1 MNFLDYIKGQRKG
14 SNAHRIE
21 KDSMKD
27 PFMYEA
33 IEGFDSIDDDHI
45 ARINN
50 IQRRLGI
57 KTKATKKQQHPIWQ
71 SVAACAVVIF
81 AIGGYMV
88 IGYHKSNDLQA
99 QDKGVNSIINI
110 YVPEEYYAENIA
122 VIAMHNTETVKTH
135 KPNITKFRID
145 EKTMAVSER
154 ELTVLTEQQDESLVE
169 VYAPENFKDE
179 AGSSS
184 LSMKQGKPE
193 PMGGY
198 ERYNLYLKSS
208 MRRPTDDSCKDRK
221 GMVAVEFSVDEQG
234 KPYLFE
240 VRQSLCGTC
249 DNEAIRLI
257 QNGPKWIPGTER
269 IMVRVI
275 F

>member
-14 SNAHRIE
+14 SDAHRIE

-33 IEGFDSIDDDHI
+33 IEGFDSLDDDHME
-45 ARINN
+45 RISQ
-50 IQRRLGI
+50 IQNRLKAKSKTI
-57 KTKATKKQQHPIWQ
+57 KKHHPIWQ

-81 AIGGYMV
+81 AIAGYMV

-99 QDKGVNSIINI
+99 QDKGATSIINI
-110 YVPEEYYAENIA
+110 YVPEEYYVENIA
-122 VIAMHNTETVKTH
+122 VIAKHNTEVVKTY
-135 KPNITKFRID
+135 KPNINKFKID
-145 EKTMAVSER
+145 QRAKSLNEKELAALSEK
-154 ELTVLTEQQDESLVE
+154 EEDEALVE

-179 AGSSS
+179 ASSS
-184 LSMKQGKPE
+184 LSIKKGKPE
-193 PMGGY
+193 PVGGY
-198 ERYNLYLKSS
+198 DKYNLYLKTS
-208 MRRPTDDSCKDRK
+208 MHRPTDESCKDRTGK
-221 GMVAVEFSVDEQG
+221 VAIEFSVDEQG
-234 KPYLFE
+234 NPYLFE
-240 VRQSLCGTC
+240 VRQSLCGTS

-269 IMVRVI
+269 VMVRVI